1 MTKILK
7 KNYKYGI
14 VSDSSTR
21 EYPDFSA
28 KNVGTFH
35 GRDIIERQGIS
46 TFEDLVNFGTLDA
59 LIEGKIFNFYEIIST
74 SGDLKWVYEGQ
85 VPRNRSLLIAE
96 RKHNNN
102 LADEI
107 SPSQT
112 TMENTENKSVGSR
125 AALRVMHET
134 IDSLRTE
141 LSREREDRAT
151 RINEAIAEWKS
162 KYEIINQENNNLREN
177 LEKRENDYRELFE
190 MRIADT
196 RRITEL
202 ESDLKRLEDKKQHE
216 ITTLSDSFRKE
227 KELEEKIRSLMPKK
241 TGLMDMVKEIKTE
254 IPEIGTIGVELIK
267 NSPGIVR
274 EFMSGLRSII
284 NKEPPIDN
292 TQLPPIDNDLE
303 VL

>member
-1 MTKILK
+1 MTKIFK

-35 GRDIIERQGIS
+35 GRDIIERQGIT

-59 LIEGKIFNFYEIIST
+59 LLEGKIFNFYEIIST

-96 RKHNNN
+96 RKQHNN

-112 TMENTENKSVGSR
+112 TMENTENKSFGSR
-125 AALRVMHET
+125 AALRALQET
-134 IDSLRTE
+134 IESLRAE
-141 LSREREDRAT
+141 LSREREDRST
-151 RINEAIAEWKS
+151 RINEAISEWKS

-177 LEKRENDYRELFE
+177 LEKRENDYRDLFE

-241 TGLMDMVKEIKTE
+241 NGLMDMVKEIKTE
-254 IPEIGTIGVELIK
+254 IPEVGAIGVELIK
-267 NSPGIVR
+267 NGPGIVR

-284 NKEPPIDN
+284 NKEPSIDN
-292 TQLPPIDNDLE
+292 TQLPPINNDLE